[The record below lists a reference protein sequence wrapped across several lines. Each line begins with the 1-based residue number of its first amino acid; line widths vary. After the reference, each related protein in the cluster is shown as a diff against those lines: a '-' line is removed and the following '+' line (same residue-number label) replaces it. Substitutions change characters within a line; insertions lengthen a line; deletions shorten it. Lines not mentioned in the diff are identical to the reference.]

1 MHVQTTRSRALLVK
15 GRYIPV
21 FAAEVYDQNAK
32 LVEAGMTPI
41 NLTSVMIGNP
51 CTDLLSMVSSYYGM
65 QCKPMS
71 GERIMSTRCVR

>member
-1 MHVQTTRSRALLVK
+1 MQ

-41 NLTSVMIGNP
+41 NLTSIMIGNG
-51 CTDLLSMVSSYYGM
+51 CTDFTTMIPSYYDM

-71 GERIMSTRCVR
+71 VEPIMSTRCVC